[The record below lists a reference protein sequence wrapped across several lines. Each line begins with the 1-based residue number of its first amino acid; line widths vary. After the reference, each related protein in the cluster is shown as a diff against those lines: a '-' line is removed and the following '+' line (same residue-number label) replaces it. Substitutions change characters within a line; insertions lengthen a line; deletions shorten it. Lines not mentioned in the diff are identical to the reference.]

1 MCSEV
6 TLLETFDWH
15 LAGQVY
21 YRCLLLALINI
32 RIAKL
37 GVCIV
42 HWLLEVCTKVG
53 GDWAWPSGYGD
64 SSVPPN
70 SSLPVRH
77 RYRPLRPN
85 FGEPRH
91 ESLPKQITNL
101 GGRSQKSVE

>member
-6 TLLETFDWH
+6 ILLETFDRH

-32 RIAKL
+32 RIVKL

-42 HWLLEVCTKVG
+42 HWLLEVCTKTGRGQVG
-53 GDWAWPSGYGD
+53 MGIAAF
-64 SSVPPN
+64 PPI
-70 SSLPVRH
+70 SSLLVRH
-77 RYRPLRPN
+77 RYRPLHPN

-91 ESLPKQITNL
+91 GSLPKQITNL
-101 GGRSQKSVE
+101 SGRSQKGVE